1 MNIGRAEITSLR
13 LTIARLQKS
22 NAELQAQCDSW
33 RLAFEELN
41 AHENIRSSS
50 TEDLRTQEQPVPDTP
65 T

>member
-33 RLAFEELN
+33 RLAFEELH
-41 AHENIRSSS
+41 AKSEERLP
-50 TEDLRTQEQPVPDTP
+50 TPEETLQDTGA
-65 T
+65 